1 MNRNHA
7 LVYGFTPDEIAQL
20 NVHLTKKNYLIKEC
34 NEENINHPDYS
45 LILIKNT
52 INPKIELYLKEIEG
66 NLVKIRL
73 IGLNWKIVSKNFKEY
88 LSFDDYLRVI
98 DYDLDKIEESKK
110 SIQQKVNNFEKI
122 IRIYS
127 ILKKHKSLSLI
138 TLEKLSGYKK
148 LEIRRY
154 IEVLQWMNEP
164 IKYDFYL
171 NVWKYE

>member
-1 MNRNHA
+1 M
-7 LVYGFTPDEIAQL
+7 
-20 NVHLTKKNYLIKEC
+20 
-34 NEENINHPDYS
+34 
-45 LILIKNT
+45 
-52 INPKIELYLKEIEG
+52 
-66 NLVKIRL
+66 
-73 IGLNWKIVSKNFKEY
+73 IGLNWKLVSKNFKQY
-88 LSFDDYLRVI
+88 LSFDDYLRMI

-138 TLEKLSGYKK
+138 TLEKLTGYKK

-164 IKYDFYL
+164 IKYDFDL